1 MERSIISN
9 YRFSFGRRLFTGI
22 YAVILYL
29 ILVGVSDY
37 VDLQTTVSFRGTN
50 VKASKQGFIISVAT
64 CIHV

>member
-29 ILVGVSDY
+29 ILVEVSDY

-50 VKASKQGFIISVAT
+50 VKASK
-64 CIHV
+64 